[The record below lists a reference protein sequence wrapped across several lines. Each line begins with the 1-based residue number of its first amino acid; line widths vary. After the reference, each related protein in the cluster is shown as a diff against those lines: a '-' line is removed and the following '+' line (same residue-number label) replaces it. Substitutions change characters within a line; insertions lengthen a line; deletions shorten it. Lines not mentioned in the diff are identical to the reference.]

1 MAGFY
6 FCLLRFAICLLT
18 WPFPHR
24 EEQVKRQIAKGKAAE
39 MNEQCGNVIE
49 NKGSTS
55 KDRQRTGEYHGKQT
69 YLRLRCGNVTAKKG
83 RYSVGEAVGGE
94 MTSREVR
101 RGQSRPQRVK
111 AETFRPLPE
120 TPLRGRLLNPPQGRA
135 KCAGHVRIEERSNV
149 DLRVSVRQDVTS
161 QSNVG
166 RTLWP
171 NMMVVLV
178 KMGSHSN
185 VTQRAEL

>member
-1 MAGFY
+1 MRLRKEMANPP
-6 FCLLRFAICLLT
+6 LT
-18 WPFPHR
+18 PPGDNDGAGM
-24 EEQVKRQIAKGKAAE
+24 ETTGEIPNEDIMPENLQGIETAE
-39 MNEQCGNVIE
+39 ASKMNELCGNVIE
-49 NKGSTS
+49 NKGSTFE
-55 KDRQRTGEYHGKQT
+55 DRQRS
-69 YLRLRCGNVTAKKG
+69 GNAAGNKHSYTCDAG
-83 RYSVGEAVGGE
+83 RG
-94 MTSREVR
+94 MTSREAR
-101 RGQSRPQRVK
+101 RGQSRPQGVK

-120 TPLRGRLLNPPQGRA
+120 TPLRGRLLSLPQGRA

-149 DLRVSVRQDVTS
+149 DLRVFVRQDVAS

-171 NMMVVLV
+171 NMMVVLI